1 MWGDRFWHFSV
12 WDALLNLL
20 SNFLLSVLDIKA
32 EVLLLIYTL
41 YICMK
46 LLAGFAKPLLLYSVN
61 QHLRIR
67 SETIFFFFLMFKI
80 INLGDRDLH
89 QPTDSLI
96 YLEWKC
102 LHFLFKE
109 KNRTALKCGASSVN
123 TQLSILCGE
132 NWVYKWL
139 SCANFSVGYSNLPLN
154 AVIYFHW
161 FPAVMD
167 FAWTTSLYLTLR
179 MKHMSAYVH
188 LGSRK
193 HTHRHTLYC
202 DNDCLAHYFFS
213 LKAYFV

>member
-1 MWGDRFWHFSV
+1 MG
-12 WDALLNLL
+12 LLKRVCL
-20 SNFLLSVLDIKA
+20 SNFLLSVLSIKA
-32 EVLLLIYTL
+32 GVPLLITQFTFVWSSL
-41 YICMK
+41 QVVWSPLCCMQWISVSEK
-46 LLAGFAKPLLLYSVN
+46 DLRGFSL
-61 QHLRIR
+61 
-67 SETIFFFFLMFKI
+67 FFFSMLKI

-89 QPTDSLI
+89 QPDRFTDIFRAKMSP
-96 YLEWKC
+96 
-102 LHFLFKE
+102 FPVKE
-109 KNRTALKCGASSVN
+109 KNRTALECGASSVN

-188 LGSRK
+188 LCRTK
-193 HTHRHTLYC
+193 HTRRHTHTLHY
-202 DNDCLAHYFFS
+202 DNDCLTYYFFS
-213 LKAYFV
+213 LKAHFV